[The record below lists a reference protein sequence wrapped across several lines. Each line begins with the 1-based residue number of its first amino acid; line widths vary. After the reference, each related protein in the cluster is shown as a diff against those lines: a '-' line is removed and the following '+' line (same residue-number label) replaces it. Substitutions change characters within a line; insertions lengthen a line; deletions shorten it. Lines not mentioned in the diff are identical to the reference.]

1 MSREVKVFKLTNG
14 DEIVAYT
21 SEVMEGL
28 GKSFKLEKPRAMQ
41 IVPTRDGPQAGLV
54 PWVIAVPDCTITLR
68 QDQFFVMVDAPKE
81 VEDYYMEITS
91 SIKLASSLN

>member
-1 MSREVKVFKLTNG
+1 MARDVKVFKLTNG

-21 SEVMEGL
+21 TEKFEG
-28 GKSFKLEKPRAMQ
+28 GQTVWELEKPRAMQ
-41 IVPTRDGPQAGLV
+41 VVPTREGPQAGLV

-68 QDQFFVMVDAPKE
+68 KDQFFCQVSAPKE